1 MDVKHRTSRSRTS
14 SMGSEED
21 DESQQPLLVN
31 DDTEDPDVVDADDMR
46 FFTVEDAV
54 ERVGF
59 GRFQVMIIFFLGA
72 FATSNSM
79 ATMLIAVLA
88 PVLRCEWWLQ
98 NWQVALFTTMLFLGM
113 LVFSIPFGTVADRY
127 GRWPVLW
134 MVVFGLVCFNFL
146 TAFSPNY
153 YWVVILRTML
163 GVTFAGGSGTIML
176 AYLVVPTLGWRYLIV
191 FSCIPGFF
199 VLIFF
204 KALPESV
211 RFYMAAGKR
220 VKALQVLERMA
231 RLNRATLPPGRLV
244 KSSEAPR
251 GTMKELF
258 KRKHLRTL
266 IQDMILWC
274 GAGALYYGIILV
286 SSEIIESKAS
296 CTGSAVPAS
305 SDVIPC
311 SCKPLTSKDYI
322 SMIVSTYGEF
332 IQMPINL
339 LLVDII
345 GRKLT
350 MTLNLALVCTFFM
363 LLNLCTSAAWTTF
376 FVFGARA
383 FISGTFNIVY
393 IYTAEY
399 FPTNV
404 RALAMGTCSAVAR
417 VGAMTTPFIAQV
429 LLNYSLSLALY
440 VYGGLAGFCCLV
452 ALLLPQDTMGRKLQI
467 PSSPEKRLPEGHVLA
482 AVQFMRDWV
491 HRPASTHKEIIL
503 RLTSLGQQSHRF
515 CDIGESWT
523 DTACDRETPV

>member
-1 MDVKHRTSRSRTS
+1 MWLEMDVKHRTSRSRTS

-59 GRFQVMIIFFLGA
+59 GRFQVMIIFFVGA
-72 FATSNSM
+72 LSISNAM
-79 ATMLIAVLA
+79 VVMMIAVLA

-127 GRWPVLW
+127 GRWPALW
-134 MVVFGLVCFNFL
+134 MVAFGMVLFNFL

-163 GVTFAGGSGTIML
+163 GVTFAGGPQMDTLLMEFMPSKYRAKAYLIYAIFWSLGGSGVIML
-176 AYLVVPTLGWRYLIV
+176 AYLVVPTLGWRYLIL

-231 RLNRATLPPGRLV
+231 RLNRATLPPGKLV

-266 IQDMILWC
+266 IQDIIIWC
-274 GAGALYYGIILV
+274 GTGALYYGIVLV
-286 SSEIIESKAS
+286 SSEIMESKAS

-376 FVFGARA
+376 FVFAVRA
-383 FISGTFNIVY
+383 FISGAFSMVY
-393 IYTAEY
+393 IYTVEY

-404 RALAMGTCSAVAR
+404 RALAIGTCSTVAR

-452 ALLLPQDTMGRKLQI
+452 ALLLPQDTMGRKLQDDV
-467 PSSPEKRLPEGHVLA
+467 HVVSTDPQQPREEA
-482 AVQFMRDWV
+482 A
-491 HRPASTHKEIIL
+491 
-503 RLTSLGQQSHRF
+503 
-515 CDIGESWT
+515 
-523 DTACDRETPV
+523 